1 MFIKTVIKQGEKIH
15 KLETELNLE
24 KEANAELRSEN
35 IEMSL
40 KLRYLEIFKKGIVE
54 IMKKGTIVEKHDKIK
69 ELVDNLQTEN

>member
-69 ELVDNLQTEN
+69 ELVDNLDTEN

>member
-1 MFIKTVIKQGEKIH
+1 MFIKTVKKQGEKIH

-69 ELVDNLQTEN
+69 ELVDNLDTEN

>member
-1 MFIKTVIKQGEKIH
+1 MFIRTVIKQSEKIH
-15 KLETELNLE
+15 NLETELNLE

>member
-40 KLRYLEIFKKGIVE
+40 ELRYLRMFKETVIN
-54 IMKKGTIVEKHDKIK
+54 IMQKGTIVEKHDKIK